1 MTESEPK
8 PPNRATRRRWRRAYT
23 AVAVVIV
30 VSMAAGAT
38 VYVTRRTIARELLV
52 GWLDARG
59 VPADVEFR
67 DFEYGGFTAR
77 VRAGPANDPD
87 VSVER
92 VEVRYGFTGPW
103 AGKPLVGFVLSREA
117 AGEGEILTIAVSEK
131 VGRLGLGW
139 RLMQAALNE
148 TRLRGAE
155 AMFLEVDSANSP
167 AIALYRKLGFDK
179 VGERPAYY
187 TAQDGT
193 RSTALVMR
201 CNLG

>member
-1 MTESEPK
+1 MLKYLTGNPEC
-8 PPNRATRRRWRRAYT
+8 
-23 AVAVVIV
+23 
-30 VSMAAGAT
+30 
-38 VYVTRRTIARELLV
+38 ELLPMV
-52 GWLDARG
+52 SGDCREVASLHAQRFPLPWG
-59 VPADVEFR
+59 EGEFASLLSQQSV
-67 DFEYGGFTAR
+67 FGYI
-77 VRAGPANDPD
+77 VRQTNA
-87 VSVER
+87 
-92 VEVRYGFTGPW
+92 W
-103 AGKPLVGFVLSREA
+103 AGRPLAGFVLAREA
-117 AGEGEILTIAVSEK
+117 AGEGEILTIAVSER

-167 AIALYRKLGFDK
+167 AVTLYRRLGFEK

-187 TAQDGT
+187 AAPGGA